1 MVTERSLSD
10 TSSLQL
16 TDVWKKLKQQQPSHT
31 FHHKSGSSRID
42 RFYVSS
48 AIAPHCGDM
57 IVCPVAFTYHCAII
71 LQLSNQQ
78 QNARQRSRGHWKLNV
93 SILQDEEYRLR
104 VSKAIQRASTHSKR
118 NTDIKFWWEYIFKN
132 EITKVSKEYCRYRAE
147 TKRKTRSF
155 YQACLADLLLNPRL
169 TGEQWVE
176 FRTLKKAAR
185 DWEQQALRGAGI
197 RSRVQDGPVDENF
210 SIFHAGKANHSKT
223 GSRIES
229 LLLDDGTTTNC
240 PNVIASEITSF
251 YSSLFNAQIS
261 GETEEGT
268 DFLSVVA
275 DQLPAD
281 EEITRTITKQEVK
294 AAVLAMA
301 KNKAPG
307 SDGIPCEFYVSFWD
321 LIESHFIEMFQE
333 VLASGCI
340 TKSQGRAL
348 IRLIPKF
355 RGASSIK
362 DFRPISLLNTDYKI
376 MASSIANRIKKTLPI
391 VIGEG
396 QKGGI
401 PGRRL
406 EDNLCLYRDVIAYME
421 DRTEPKRSLWEG
433 SPYGAAGAIISVDFE
448 KAYDR
453 VDRRVFFQVM
463 EAMGY
468 PQLIIQWV
476 KVLYSEASAGILNGE
491 AIAGNIYSL
500 SALRQGCPLSM
511 YLYVIY
517 IEPLLSLL
525 QKQLIGIYL
534 LNTRI
539 ALRALVDDLAIF
551 ISCEEDGNRAGGL
564 LNKFCAWTGARV
576 NQTKTSA
583 LGLGNWTGRQT
594 WPIPWFQS
602 TPTLKLLGVEF
613 SSSIEETID
622 RVWKKSLGQLS
633 GVMRVNFGRSFTLH
647 QWSIF
652 IKSVDLSRSMYLA
665 QVLPCPP
672 SVAE

>member
-1 MVTERSLSD
+1 MT
-10 TSSLQL
+10 
-16 TDVWKKLKQQQPSHT
+16 
-31 FHHKSGSSRID
+31 
-42 RFYVSS
+42 
-48 AIAPHCGDM
+48 
-57 IVCPVAFTYHCAII
+57 VCPVAFTDHCAII

-93 SILQDEEYRLR
+93 SILQDEDYRLR
-104 VSKAIQRASTHSKR
+104 VSKSIQRASTHSKR

-169 TGEQWVE
+169 ASEQWVE

-185 DWEQQALRGAGI
+185 DWEHQALRGVGI

-294 AAVLAMA
+294 TAVLAMA

-307 SDGIPCEFYVSFWD
+307 SDGIPYEFYASFWD

-391 VIGEG
+391 VIG
-396 QKGGI
+396 
-401 PGRRL
+401 
-406 EDNLCLYRDVIAYME
+406 
-421 DRTEPKRSLWEG
+421 
-433 SPYGAAGAIISVDFE
+433 
-448 KAYDR
+448 
-453 VDRRVFFQVM
+453 
-463 EAMGY
+463 
-468 PQLIIQWV
+468 
-476 KVLYSEASAGILNGE
+476 
-491 AIAGNIYSL
+491 
-500 SALRQGCPLSM
+500 
-511 YLYVIY
+511 
-517 IEPLLSLL
+517 
-525 QKQLIGIYL
+525 
-534 LNTRI
+534 
-539 ALRALVDDLAIF
+539 
-551 ISCEEDGNRAGGL
+551 
-564 LNKFCAWTGARV
+564 
-576 NQTKTSA
+576 
-583 LGLGNWTGRQT
+583 
-594 WPIPWFQS
+594 
-602 TPTLKLLGVEF
+602 
-613 SSSIEETID
+613 
-622 RVWKKSLGQLS
+622 
-633 GVMRVNFGRSFTLH
+633 
-647 QWSIF
+647 
-652 IKSVDLSRSMYLA
+652 
-665 QVLPCPP
+665 
-672 SVAE
+672 